1 MRLLNEEASTL
12 KRIRFKMQK
21 VCSMNVDAESNL
33 EESTEINKADGS
45 AFRIKA
51 DPRITWLE
59 SLLGK

>member
-1 MRLLNEEASTL
+1 M
-12 KRIRFKMQK
+12 KRIRFKMPK

-33 EESTEINKADGS
+33 EESTEINKADSS

-59 SLLGK
+59 SLLGNEHE